1 MNEHAPSRIQA
12 RGLDWPP
19 ARRFSAD
26 EFERMAEAGILTRD
40 ERVELIAGEIV
51 VMSPKGRA
59 HEVLRSE
66 LAFRW
71 SRFAPPH
78 IKVASE
84 SPLRLADSSE
94 PIPDLFVFPSHL
106 VAPDVRYDTALL
118 VVEIADSSDSYD
130 RVSKAQLYAASG
142 IVEYWVVNAR
152 TLVTT
157 IHRDPAGDGYGES
170 FDVPGDRPVTPRL
183 APELSVRMAE
193 VARD

>member
-1 MNEHAPSRIQA
+1 
-12 RGLDWPP
+12 
-19 ARRFSAD
+19 
-26 EFERMAEAGILTRD
+26 MAEAGILTRD